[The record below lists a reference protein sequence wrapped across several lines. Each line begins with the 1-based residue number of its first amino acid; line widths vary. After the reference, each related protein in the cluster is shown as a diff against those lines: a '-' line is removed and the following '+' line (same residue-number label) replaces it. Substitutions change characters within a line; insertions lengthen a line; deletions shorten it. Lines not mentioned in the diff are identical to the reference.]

1 MALAARLLTGA
12 GRRGGPPG
20 ARGAAGRPLATSG
33 GSTAPLP
40 AAPPRSVRAAVVG
53 PPNAGKSAL
62 LNWLCGTKVSAV
74 SPRTNTTW
82 EERRGAA
89 LRGDVECVL
98 VDTPGVVARSSIRDP
113 GHGRRV
119 GGAWTAASLC
129 EAVLFVVDAERQ
141 LRDPDPRVERTLQ
154 AVAPGASGA
163 LREALSSIPFFLV
176 LNKMDLLPPPP
187 AVDFRLQELK
197 EQLHDLRNFSGT
209 FEVSAKRGWGCEEL
223 LGGLAARASDRQ
235 WEMGGQASE
244 HSEAT
249 LAAEVVRERLFKRFN
264 QELPYELEVRVMS
277 CRPLKDA
284 SLRIEQNIYV
294 PHNHVK
300 RIVVGRG
307 GAAIGEVGK
316 RARLELQDILDRKVH
331 LILNVKVRQR
341 KNSQNTPDWDS
352 PVLVQE

>member
-1 MALAARLLTGA
+1 MMALAARLLARA
-12 GRRGGPPG
+12 GRRGGPPS
-20 ARGAAGRPLATSG
+20 ARGAPRHALAAVG
-33 GSTAPLP
+33 GGAPATP
-40 AAPPRSVRAAVVG
+40 PEAPPRSVRAAVVG

-89 LRGDVECVL
+89 LRGGVECVL

-119 GGAWTAASLC
+119 GGAWAAASLC

-154 AVAPGASGA
+154 AVAPGARGA
-163 LREALSSIPFFLV
+163 LQEAFSEIPFFLV

-187 AVDFRLQELK
+187 AVDFRLRELK
-197 EQLHDLRNFSGT
+197 EQLHGLRNFAGT

-249 LAAEVVRERLFKRFN
+249 LAAEVVREKLFKRFN

-316 RARLELQDILDRKVH
+316 RARLELQDILGTRVH
-331 LILNVKVRQR
+331 LILNVKVRRR
-341 KNSQNTPDWDS
+341 KNSQSAPDWDA
-352 PVLVQE
+352 PA

>member
-1 MALAARLLTGA
+1 MMALAARLLARA

-20 ARGAAGRPLATSG
+20 ARGAPRHALAAVG
-33 GSTAPLP
+33 GGAPATP
-40 AAPPRSVRAAVVG
+40 PEAPPRSVRAAVVG

-74 SPRTNTTW
+74 SPRPNTTW

-89 LRGDVECVL
+89 LRGGVECVL

-119 GGAWTAASLC
+119 GGAWAAASLC

-154 AVAPGASGA
+154 AVAPGARGA
-163 LREALSSIPFFLV
+163 LQEAFSEIPFFLV

-187 AVDFRLQELK
+187 AVDFRLRELK
-197 EQLHDLRNFSGT
+197 EQLHGLRNFAGT

-249 LAAEVVRERLFKRFN
+249 LAAEVVREKLFKRFN

-316 RARLELQDILDRKVH
+316 RARLELQDILGTRVH
-331 LILNVKVRQR
+331 LILNVKVRRR
-341 KNSQNTPDWDS
+341 KNSQSAPDWDA
-352 PVLVQE
+352 PA